1 MVQCRAGGGELAS
14 LGRGPDTAVEAAIME
29 RVGVSDWWSGGNIC
43 PDSPGGCWLMQLI
56 TYCTNQSCKRLIKL
70 YNRTEKAPIGPI

>member
-43 PDSPGGCWLMQLI
+43 PDSPGACSLLKLV
-56 TYCTNQSCKRLIKL
+56 TYCMN
-70 YNRTEKAPIGPI
+70 

>member
-43 PDSPGGCWLMQLI
+43 PDSPGGCSLLE
-56 TYCTNQSCKRLIKL
+56 L
-70 YNRTEKAPIGPI
+70 YDRTEKAPMGLV

>member
-1 MVQCRAGGGELAS
+1 MEESCHVTQCSPLIGQCRAGGGELAS

-43 PDSPGGCWLMQLI
+43 PDSPGGCWLQLI
-56 TYCTNQSCKRLIKL
+56 TYCMN
-70 YNRTEKAPIGPI
+70 